1 MINTMERILVLT
13 DFSRIAERGLEEAVL
28 LARQMGGAEILLLN
42 IELATQGTD
51 FTATGDVNYK
61 RDSEEDRFMIAIIEK
76 NKQRLQELVSRYGA
90 GDVRITPYMQIGPV
104 QEVVDKFMDTHQ
116 ISLIVMGTSG
126 ENTFEEFFVGNHTEQ
141 IVRIARVPVISVKE
155 TDRPVEVRNIVLAT
169 DMNEDAFAGLSHV
182 KRLAEKLRAHLHL
195 VYVTKSGKVEQGR
208 ADVEAYA
215 RRSGLTNFTLGA
227 IEDSDVEDGIKRY
240 AAKIGADL
248 IAVITRGR
256 DGLSAVVSH
265 SVAED
270 VIREASVPVLTV
282 NMNEA
287 VRI

>member
-76 NKQRLQELVSRYGA
+76 NKQRLQELVSRYGG

-169 DMNEDAFAGLSHV
+169 DMNEDAFAGIGHV
-182 KRLAEKLRAHLHL
+182 KRLAEKLRAKLHL

-270 VIREASVPVLTV
+270 VIREAGVPVLTV